1 MIKIANM
8 QVYAVP
14 GKFIMGNLRNSI
26 HSLFYSSPDNNFDMK
41 FEEYED
47 VIICQGTLDHS
58 DRCRVLGILP
68 IKRVGAEYF
77 ISYMKT
83 SHLRNVETGRELI
96 RYLVQEYKDKTIY
109 YTCDTEKK
117 YMESELEGV
126 GFQYEKQTNDDRA
139 CVEMVFKPIE

>member
-1 MIKIANM
+1 MCTSSRTARFNKTSCNYSAGKKIHIKHFAVIKIANM

-41 FEEYED
+41 FEDYED
-47 VIICQGTLDHS
+47 VIICQGTLDYS

-77 ISYMKT
+77 
-83 SHLRNVETGRELI
+83 
-96 RYLVQEYKDKTIY
+96 YLVHENITPSKRGNG
-109 YTCDTEKK
+109 
-117 YMESELEGV
+117 S
-126 GFQYEKQTNDDRA
+126 
-139 CVEMVFKPIE
+139 

>member
-1 MIKIANM
+1 M

-26 HSLFYSSPDNNFDMK
+26 HSLFYSSPDSNTDNNFDMK

-47 VIICQGTLDHS
+47 VIICQGTLGHS

-126 GFQYEKQTNDDRA
+126 GFQYEKQTDDDRTF
-139 CVEMVFKPIE
+139 VEMVFKPIP